1 MPFREIAE
9 AIGRG
14 LNVPVASKAPEEA
27 GEHFGWF
34 AHFAGID
41 APASSQW
48 TREVL
53 GWEPTQAGLIA
64 DIEQAGYFGG

>member
-1 MPFREIAE
+1 
-9 AIGRG
+9 
-14 LNVPVASKAPEEA
+14 VASKAPEEA

-53 GWEPTQAGLIA
+53 GWEPTQEGLIA
-64 DIEQAGYFGG
+64 DIERAGYFGS